1 MGTEFLSF
9 YDSIIDLK
17 CPKAS
22 PIQTGSIGSKSCL
35 KQAWYIYSN
44 IYLISNSNSISSKLG
59 SNYFMNVKT
68 SLFTLSLILSLIS
81 LDFYIT
87 SESSIPSLRVS
98 LIIEK
103 LSFSYY
109 SS

>member
-1 MGTEFLSF
+1 
-9 YDSIIDLK
+9 
-17 CPKAS
+17 
-22 PIQTGSIGSKSCL
+22 
-35 KQAWYIYSN
+35 
-44 IYLISNSNSISSKLG
+44 
-59 SNYFMNVKT
+59 MNVKT